1 MTRSGT
7 HQQSSLAERIAKLV
21 SQLQSRG
28 VIFSDGVQAQE
39 IPGRGI
45 GVIACRMVPA
55 GEQIVQFPV
64 TSLLNPRTAKAA
76 LLREVSDG
84 GADAACSMFTPTA
97 TPNRE
102 EATARK
108 RRRRDAS
115 VKTQAGKYASLLD
128 SLSSH
133 QLLAYYLYRARLRR
147 DSDWNS
153 FLDVLPTLDTFG
165 GLPLVWAVLDHGRKR
180 FLDYLPAN
188 TYEHAARMSKQFWGD
203 LSAVRSIFANVEDV
217 ELFIWA
223 WLCVN
228 SRCLYYYMAE
238 APTSSDCMT
247 LAPVVDFLNHSDD
260 EHCSIQIYDG
270 ALATKFFGLV
280 TTRSYDVGDEIC
292 LSYGAHTN
300 SFLLCE
306 YGFTLAVNK
315 NTELDITAELLAIL
329 KCSRRT
335 SRCHSDSEGAEIESP
350 KLAFLEAHGYL
361 GDYTLSLDT
370 ISYRTEVALA
380 VSQVREEVC
389 REPTGDDE
397 PRARTLERS
406 QLKAFISGMANG
418 SKFKARSTA
427 TLNTIL
433 DDVVKNCDIM
443 LAKANDDVECGG
455 ETRENIVR
463 LYNERKQ
470 IACSHLRPHR

>member
-7 HQQSSLAERIAKLV
+7 LQQSPLAERIAKLV
-21 SQLQSRG
+21 SQLQSGG
-28 VIFSDGVQAQE
+28 VIISDGIQAQE

-55 GEQIVQFPV
+55 GERIIQFPV

-76 LLREVSDG
+76 LLREVSDR
-84 GADAACSMFTPTA
+84 GASSMFTLTA
-97 TPNRE
+97 TPIRE

-108 RRRRDAS
+108 RVKRDAS
-115 VKTQAGKYASLLD
+115 VKAHAGKYANLLD

-133 QLLAYYLYRARLRR
+133 QLLAYYLYRERLRK
-147 DSDWNS
+147 DSRWNS
-153 FLDVLPTLDTFG
+153 FFDVLPTLDAFG

-180 FLDYLPAN
+180 FLDYLPAS
-188 TYEHAARMSKQFWGD
+188 TYKHATRMSKQFWGD
-203 LSAVRSIFANVEDV
+203 LTAVRSICANVEDV

-238 APTSSDCMT
+238 APTTGDCMT
-247 LAPVVDFLNHSDD
+247 LAPIVDFLNHSDE
-260 EHCSIQIYDG
+260 EHCSIQVYDG

-280 TTRSYDVGDEIC
+280 TTRSYDVGDEIY

-306 YGFTLAVNK
+306 YGFTLAANK

-329 KCSRRT
+329 KWGRRT
-335 SRCHSDSEGAEIESP
+335 SRCQTEGEATEIESP
-350 KLAFLEAHGYL
+350 KLTFLDAYGYL

-380 VSQVREEVC
+380 VSQVREDVC
-389 REPTGDDE
+389 REPTGDE
-397 PRARTLERS
+397 PKARTLERS
-406 QLKAFISGMANG
+406 QLKAFISGMAHG
-418 SKFKARSTA
+418 SKFKAQSTA
-427 TLNTIL
+427 TLNAIL
-433 DDVVKNCDIM
+433 DDVVNNCDIM
-443 LAKANDDVECGG
+443 LAKANDDIECSG
-455 ETRENIVR
+455 EIRENIVR

-470 IACSHLRPHR
+470 IACAHLRMHR